1 MLLVVFMS
9 LIITQCS
16 NQKRIKIEQIDELVK
31 SGYELGLF
39 NGTVLV
45 AYQGELLY
53 KSAYGFQDL
62 ESKVPLQTTSAF
74 YLASVSKQFT
84 TMAIMMLKE
93 RGKLSFDDT
102 LDKFFPQFPDYA
114 KKVTI
119 RHMMTH
125 TSGIPDHFSLIS
137 DATGLT
143 NQRVLELLLKLDS
156 LLFQPGEKYS
166 YSNGAFVLLSLI
178 VSQVSGQPF
187 HIFMQ
192 KNIFN
197 PLNMKNTLVYD
208 ESGPEV
214 AQRAIG
220 YNIFGDVNDYTL
232 FTTGAGGMYTTVE
245 DLYKWDQALY
255 NNQLVKSELL
265 EEAYTPYILNN
276 DSSTHYGYGWGILVD
291 EHGKRVQHSGG
302 LAGFSTYIERHL
314 DQKNLIVFLCS
325 KGTLLGWLSRGI
337 RNILYGEPYELPKA
351 PIMITLNQIYKNK
364 GISETLL
371 QYKRLKKED
380 RDTYIFDES
389 QLNRYGYYLLQND
402 KIEDAIEIFKLNTS
416 EYPDSPNVYDSL
428 GDGYDADNQLELAF
442 RNYET
447 AYKLGMRNSDRN
459 VNIYKANMD
468 RVKKKLEGK

>member
-1 MLLVVFMS
+1 
-9 LIITQCS
+9 
-16 NQKRIKIEQIDELVK
+16 
-31 SGYELGLF
+31 
-39 NGTVLV
+39 
-45 AYQGELLY
+45 
-53 KSAYGFQDL
+53 
-62 ESKVPLQTTSAF
+62 
-74 YLASVSKQFT
+74 
-84 TMAIMMLKE
+84 
-93 RGKLSFDDT
+93 
-102 LDKFFPQFPDYA
+102 
-114 KKVTI
+114 
-119 RHMMTH
+119 
-125 TSGIPDHFSLIS
+125 
-137 DATGLT
+137 
-143 NQRVLELLLKLDS
+143 
-156 LLFQPGEKYS
+156 
-166 YSNGAFVLLSLI
+166 
-178 VSQVSGQPF
+178 
-187 HIFMQ
+187 
-192 KNIFN
+192 
-197 PLNMKNTLVYD
+197 
-208 ESGPEV
+208 
-214 AQRAIG
+214 
-220 YNIFGDVNDYTL
+220 
-232 FTTGAGGMYTTVE
+232 
-245 DLYKWDQALY
+245 
-255 NNQLVKSELL
+255 LL

-442 RNYET
+442 KNYET